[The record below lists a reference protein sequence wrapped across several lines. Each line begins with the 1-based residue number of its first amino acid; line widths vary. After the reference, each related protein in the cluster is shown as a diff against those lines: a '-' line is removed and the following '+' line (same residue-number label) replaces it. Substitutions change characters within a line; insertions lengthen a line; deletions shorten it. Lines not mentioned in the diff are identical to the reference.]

1 MIFGLI
7 FFSLWPIFK
16 KKNVLKW
23 VFLVAASFV
32 FYGWWDWRFLFLL
45 IGSGLIDFFSA
56 IGMEKYPSRRKFLL
70 VLSLIGNL
78 GSLIVFKY
86 SGFIAE
92 NISGF
97 LSLFGVSADLKSRIP
112 QFALILPVG
121 ISFYTFQSMNYTIDV
136 YRGNLKPARNIFHF
150 FSFLSLFPH
159 LVAGPILRAKNLLW
173 QLESDLAVKEEDVW
187 RGTKLVIEGFFYKVV
202 IADNIAQSVN
212 FAFSSPEFNS
222 SSLYWWYIMT
232 LFAFQI
238 YFDFN
243 GYSKIAIGL
252 LRWMGYTIPDNF
264 NHPYLSVSL
273 KEFWRRWHISL
284 SSWFRDYLYIPV
296 KESLD
301 MKLKNDR
308 YLGLNKRRLVF
319 SVSIFITFLL
329 SGLWHGAA
337 WTFVLWAAWLALL
350 IIAERFI
357 LLPLSFTETKAGKV
371 LMWVLVIAE
380 VWVGWVFFRSE
391 SVEQS
396 IRIISAML
404 SFSGGWQL
412 SLDFDQKFFFVL
424 ALLPEFIYLIT
435 RRTFSDENRFSRI
448 TEVAFYSILLL
459 TCVFFRGP
467 GAEFIYFQF

>member
-1 MIFGLI
+1 
-7 FFSLWPIFK
+7 
-16 KKNVLKW
+16 
-23 VFLVAASFV
+23 
-32 FYGWWDWRFLFLL
+32 
-45 IGSGLIDFFSA
+45 
-56 IGMEKYPSRRKFLL
+56 
-70 VLSLIGNL
+70 
-78 GSLIVFKY
+78 
-86 SGFIAE
+86 
-92 NISGF
+92 
-97 LSLFGVSADLKSRIP
+97 
-112 QFALILPVG
+112 
-121 ISFYTFQSMNYTIDV
+121 
-136 YRGNLKPARNIFHF
+136 
-150 FSFLSLFPH
+150 
-159 LVAGPILRAKNLLW
+159 
-173 QLESDLAVKEEDVW
+173 LESDLAVKEEDVW